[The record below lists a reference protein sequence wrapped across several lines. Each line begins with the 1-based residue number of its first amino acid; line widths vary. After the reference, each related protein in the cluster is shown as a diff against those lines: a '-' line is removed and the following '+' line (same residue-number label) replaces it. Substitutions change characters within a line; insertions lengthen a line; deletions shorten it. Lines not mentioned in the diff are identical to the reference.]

1 MMRRVT
7 ERERL
12 QHKVLI
18 SLNSEQY
25 EALLEES
32 RARNL
37 APSTVARL
45 AFEEGLPNI
54 CRKRQAAAIKDAE
67 RLKP

>member
-12 QHKVLI
+12 RHKVLI

-32 RARNL
+32 RVRNL

-45 AFEEGLPNI
+45 AFQEGLPNI
-54 CRKRQAAAIKDAE
+54 CRKRQPEAEKEAE